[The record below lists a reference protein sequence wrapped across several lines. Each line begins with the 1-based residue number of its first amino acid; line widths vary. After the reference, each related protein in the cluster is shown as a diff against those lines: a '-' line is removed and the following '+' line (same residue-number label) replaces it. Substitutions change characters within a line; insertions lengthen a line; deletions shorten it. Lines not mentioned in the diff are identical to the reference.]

1 LFISVNN
8 ERRCYATFYS
18 VNRTGIQKF
27 RDYFVTLQRQYSNEP
42 QFCHF
47 AGFWIEPCRLYITQ
61 GVTMKIRKILG
72 LGGCLA
78 MFMMLGA
85 SQTLLAQDEKPF
97 AEQKFVLQISD
108 MDPNKQTLVL
118 NVASNIL
125 KHYGQDK
132 ADVEIVAFGPG
143 LRLLFQDNNNAGR
156 IDGLVDSGVRFFAC
170 QNTINNM
177 SNIIGEPIKVNT
189 HASSGKGGIVRIKEL
204 VDQGYMLAKP

>member
-1 LFISVNN
+1 MKM
-8 ERRCYATFYS
+8 Y
-18 VNRTGIQKF
+18 
-27 RDYFVTLQRQYSNEP
+27 
-42 QFCHF
+42 
-47 AGFWIEPCRLYITQ
+47 RLT
-61 GVTMKIRKILG
+61 R
-72 LGGCLA
+72 
-78 MFMMLGA
+78 LGA
-85 SQTLLAQDEKPF
+85 LFLVLFAFVAPQAALAQEEKPF
-97 AEQKFVLQISD
+97 AEHKFVLQISD